1 MATNYTTNYQLNQW
15 EPTDQVLR
23 TDFNADNAKL
33 DAALGVKLGAA
44 ELIGETT
51 LGGFAFS
58 VTLDLTGVDWN
69 QWSIVAFLVEPRGSN
84 ADNYSFHLQGIT
96 TDSLSE
102 LSGEISPLVGPRMI
116 VAFPLRNQNR
126 EVHCLTFPGGQ
137 LTLSQDVYGDIQS
150 VSAGTNN
157 AYGLAVGSRI
167 RAWGIR

>member
-1 MATNYTTNYQLNQW
+1 MSTNHTTNYDLCQW
-15 EPTDQVLR
+15 EATDQVLR
-23 TDFNADNAKL
+23 TDFNEDNAKL
-33 DAALGVKLGAA
+33 DAALAGKLGAA

-51 LGGFAFS
+51 LDGFAFS
-58 VTLDLTGVDWN
+58 VTLNLTGVDWN

-116 VAFPLRNQNR
+116 VAFPMRNENR

-137 LTLSQDVYGDIQS
+137 LILSQNVYGDIQS
-150 VSAGTNN
+150 VSAGTNT
-157 AYGLAVGSRI
+157 AYGLAAGSRV